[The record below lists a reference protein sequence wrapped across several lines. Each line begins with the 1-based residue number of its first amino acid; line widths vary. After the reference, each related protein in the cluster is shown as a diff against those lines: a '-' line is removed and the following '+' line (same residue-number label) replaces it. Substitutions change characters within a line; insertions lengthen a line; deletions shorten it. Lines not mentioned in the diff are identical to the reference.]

1 MVAADA
7 SYTPSGAAALM
18 AKFNTSIFSY
28 YEYSSSCGDRPL
40 RVPIEP
46 LVGLMRH
53 PFVVQ
58 ACTAGPGQNPIIN
71 ARHGIAG
78 GLLLVTYPVFELKA
92 NN

>member
-18 AKFNTSIFSY
+18 SKFNTSIFSY
-28 YEYSSSCGDRPL
+28 FEYSNSCGDGPL

-53 PFVVQ
+53 PFVTED
-58 ACTAGPGQNPIIN
+58 CTAGPGQNPMIK

-78 GLLLVTYPVFELKA
+78 RLVPVTYPI
-92 NN
+92 

>member
-18 AKFNTSIFSY
+18 ASFNTSIFSY
-28 YEYSSSCGDRPL
+28 YEYSNSCEREPL

-53 PFVVQ
+53 PFVAD
-58 ACTAGPGQNPIIN
+58 ACTARPGQKPMIN

-78 GLLLVTYPVFELKA
+78 AGLQVT
-92 NN
+92 